1 MPKTIVDLVILN
13 AKQLLTMVPSESDEE
28 GENPLGIIEDGAVAV
43 KDGKIFAVGKTND
56 VLAQIDFKKDTVQID
71 ADGKVVMPGFV
82 DPHTHVVF
90 KGTREREFILR
101 HQGVPYMKILKEENT
116 GIISTVRWTRKAK
129 FEELLEITKKHI
141 SEMIDWG
148 TTTLEIK
155 SGYGL
160 NLEEEIKI
168 LRIARYLGEHSP
180 LNIKTT
186 LLAAHIIPPEYHM
199 RDEKYVDLVI
209 SDIIP
214 IIAKNGLADFNDVW
228 CEKGAFTR
236 EQAKKILRV
245 GIKNGLIPKVH
256 ADEMSDAGGAKLAAE
271 VKAISADHLTYAS
284 EEGLEK
290 MKEAGVVAV
299 LLPVTT
305 FSLGKDKFADG
316 GKMVEM
322 GLTVALG
329 TDYNPGTSMCPSMP
343 LVISFAVVRLKMDI
357 VSALY
362 GATLNAA
369 KAIGL
374 ENEVGSLEVGKRAN
388 VNVLNIKNYE
398 EIPYRIGENY
408 VETVISNGEILKG
421 GPNA

>member
-1 MPKTIVDLVILN
+1 MPKPFVDVVIMN
-13 AKQLLTMVPSESDEE
+13 AGQLLTMVPTRNEE
-28 GENPLGIIEDGAVAV
+28 ENIDNPLGIIRDGAVAI
-43 KDGKIFAVGKTND
+43 KDGKIIAVGKTND
-56 VLAQIDFKKDTVQID
+56 VLGQIEFTKNTVKID
-71 ADGKVVMPGFV
+71 ANKKVVMPGFV

-90 KGTREREFILR
+90 KGTREREFVLR

-116 GIISTVRWTRKAK
+116 GIISTVRWTRKAS
-129 FEELLEITKKHI
+129 FDELLNLTKRHI
-141 SEMIDWG
+141 SEMVDWG

-168 LRIARYLGEHSP
+168 LRIAKHLREYSA
-180 LNIKTT
+180 LNIRST

-209 SDIIP
+209 NDIIP

-236 EQAKKILRV
+236 EQAKKILKV
-245 GIKNGLIPKVH
+245 GLKNGLIPKVH

-290 MKEAGVVAV
+290 MKEAGGVAV
-299 LLPVTT
+299 LLPITT

-329 TDYNPGTSMCPSMP
+329 TDYNPGTSMCQSMP
-343 LVISFAVVRLKMDI
+343 LVISFAIVRLKMDI

-369 KAIGL
+369 KAIGM
-374 ENEVGSLEVGKRAN
+374 EKEVGSIEVGKRAN
-388 VNVLNIKNYE
+388 VNVLDIANYE

-408 VETVISNGEILKG
+408 VEKVISNGEILK
-421 GPNA
+421 

>member
-1 MPKTIVDLVILN
+1 MI
-13 AKQLLTMVPSESDEE
+13 KQLIMNERFIPQDKNNVRMYVCGPTVYDDPHIGNARPVVIFDILFKVLKNEFPNVTYVRNITDVDDKIIKSSQENNISILDLTKKITQSFNEDCIYLNC
-28 GENPLGIIEDGAVAV
+28 ENP
-43 KDGKIFAVGKTND
+43 
-56 VLAQIDFKKDTVQID
+56 
-71 ADGKVVMPGFV
+71 
-82 DPHTHVVF
+82 H
-90 KGTREREFILR
+90 
-101 HQGVPYMKILKEENT
+101 HQP
-116 GIISTVRWTRKAK
+116 KAT
-129 FEELLEITKKHI
+129 EHI

-168 LRIARYLGEHSP
+168 LRIIKYLGEHSA
-180 LNIKTT
+180 LNIRST

-209 SDIIP
+209 NDIIP

-236 EQAKKILRV
+236 EQAKKILKV
-245 GIKNGLIPKVH
+245 GVKNGLIPKIH

-271 VKAISADHLTYAS
+271 MKAISADHLTCAS

-316 GKMVEM
+316 GKMVDM

-369 KAIGL
+369 KAIGM
-374 ENEVGSLEVGKRAN
+374 EDEVGSLEVGKRAN
-388 VNVLNIKNYE
+388 VNVLDIGNYE

-408 VETVISNGEILKG
+408 VETVVSNGEILK
-421 GPNA
+421 

>member
-1 MPKTIVDLVILN
+1 MPKVVADLVILN
-13 AKQLLTMVPSESDEE
+13 AGQLLTMVPMRDEE
-28 GENPLGIIEDGAVAV
+28 EGVDNPLGVIIDGAVAV
-43 KDGKIFAVGKTND
+43 KNGKIIAVGKSNEVID
-56 VLAQIDFKKDTVQID
+56 KIDFRKDTVQID
-71 ADGKVVMPGFV
+71 ANKKVVMPGFV
-82 DPHTHVVF
+82 DPHTHVAF

-116 GIISTVRWTRKAK
+116 GIISTVRWTRKAT
-129 FEELLEITKKHI
+129 FDELMRITKKHI

-168 LRIARYLGEHSP
+168 LRVIKYLREHSA
-180 LNIKTT
+180 LNVRST
-186 LLAAHIIPPEYHM
+186 LLAGHIIPPEYHM

-209 SDIIP
+209 NDIIP

-236 EQAKKILRV
+236 EQAKKILKV
-245 GIKNGLIPKVH
+245 GVKNGLIPKIH
-256 ADEMSDAGGAKLAAE
+256 ADEMSDADGAKLAAE
-271 VKAISADHLTYAS
+271 MKAISADHLTCAS

-316 GKMVEM
+316 GKMVDM

-369 KAIGL
+369 KAIGM
-374 ENEVGSLEVGKRAN
+374 EDEVGSLEVGKRAN
-388 VNVLNIKNYE
+388 VNVLDIGNYE
-398 EIPYRIGENY
+398 EIPYRIAENY
-408 VETVISNGEILKG
+408 VETVISNGQILK
-421 GPNA
+421 

>member
-1 MPKTIVDLVILN
+1 MAKPIVDIVILN
-13 AKQLLTMVPSESDEE
+13 AGELLTMVPTRNEE
-28 GENPLGIIEDGAVAV
+28 EETDNPLGIITDGAVAI
-43 KDGKIFAVGKTND
+43 KDGKIISVGKTND
-56 VLAQIDFKKDTVQID
+56 VISEIEFSKDTVRID
-71 ADGKVVMPGFV
+71 ANKKVVMPGFV
-82 DPHTHVVF
+82 DPHTHVIF
-90 KGTREREFILR
+90 KGTREKEFVLR
-101 HQGVPYMKILKEENT
+101 HQGVPYMKILKEENA
-116 GIISTVRWTRKAK
+116 GIISTVRWTRKAT
-129 FEELLEITKKHI
+129 FEKLLNITKKHI
-141 SEMIDWG
+141 SEMVDWG

-168 LRIARYLGEHSP
+168 LRIAQYLRKHSP
-180 LNIKTT
+180 LNIRST

-236 EQAKKILRV
+236 EQSKKILKA
-245 GIKNGLIPKVH
+245 GIKNGLTPKVH

-284 EEGLEK
+284 EEGLKE

-299 LLPVTT
+299 LLPITT
-305 FSLGKDKFADG
+305 FSLGKEKFADG

-343 LVISFAVVRLKMDI
+343 LVISFAVVRMKMDI

-369 KAIGL
+369 KAIGIQD
-374 ENEVGSLEVGKRAN
+374 EVGSIEIGKRAN
-388 VNVLNIKNYE
+388 VNVLNIKSYE
-398 EIPYRIGENY
+398 EIPYRISENF
-408 VETVISNGEILKG
+408 VERVISNGAILK
-421 GPNA
+421 